1 MEREPGGISFSLAA
15 RSRSTV
21 TMNNESTR
29 IRRRHSMYFISI
41 LAVILVTVILTY
53 SVSLQNFMSWPSLL
67 LILLLSIPILIS
79 SGLFRD
85 FNNAFH
91 IALGKKK
98 DSSLIELKRA
108 SEAVDMMV
116 RTFLCSGLFLFL
128 TSSLMVLHALDTPW
142 SLGPAL
148 SVTLLCFIYGAA
160 LALLLLPIKSIL
172 QVRIIEF
179 MPESEDEILQEKNEI
194 R

>member
-1 MEREPGGISFSLAA
+1 
-15 RSRSTV
+15 
-21 TMNNESTR
+21 
-29 IRRRHSMYFISI
+29 
-41 LAVILVTVILTY
+41 
-53 SVSLQNFMSWPSLL
+53 
-67 LILLLSIPILIS
+67 
-79 SGLFRD
+79 
-85 FNNAFH
+85 
-91 IALGKKK
+91 
-98 DSSLIELKRA
+98 
-108 SEAVDMMV
+108 MMV

-148 SVTLLCFIYGAA
+148 SVTLL
-160 LALLLLPIKSIL
+160 LPIKSIL